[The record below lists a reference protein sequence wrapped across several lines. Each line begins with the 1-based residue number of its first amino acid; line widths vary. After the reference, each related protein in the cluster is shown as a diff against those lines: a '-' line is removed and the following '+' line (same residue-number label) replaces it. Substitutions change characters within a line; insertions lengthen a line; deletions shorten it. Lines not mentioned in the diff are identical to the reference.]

1 MQEPTRTRVTRRG
14 ASARIPA
21 GTLEVVIL
29 INGHRGVALIDTG
42 STVDLVGSAFADVH
56 RQLPKDT
63 LEEPIPL
70 QLAVS
75 GSRSTINYSST
86 VNFGV
91 AEITGKRRFEIS
103 NVDAWDVILGALF
116 LIDYGAVI

>member
-1 MQEPTRTRVTRRG
+1 
-14 ASARIPA
+14 
-21 GTLEVVIL
+21 VVIL

-56 RQLPKDT
+56 RLPKDT

-103 NVDAWDVILGALF
+103 NVDAWDVILGAPF
-116 LIDYGAVI
+116 L